1 MGVPCLMF
9 WAHVLPRLTPAIRRS
24 VRRSKPRQAVRGARR
39 PYSPPR
45 KILRGQ
51 PITSSTIS
59 HTSAQKQE
67 LAILDHREHKAYN
80 TCAAKHFSVT
90 IHCASF
96 NHYINITHHN
106 IYSISNVSY
115 ESIDKIHFYEILFHF
130 HDMFVFVQYIQHSL
144 GVLIYSLY
152 VV

>member
-1 MGVPCLMF
+1 MQSQFHKYFCYNSSQFNKSDEPLNNFNQHMGVPCLMF

-67 LAILDHREHKAYN
+67 LAILERREHKTYN
-80 TCAAKHFSVT
+80 TCAATHFSVT
-90 IHCASF
+90 VHCASF
-96 NHYINITHHN
+96 NYYININ
-106 IYSISNVSY
+106 IYSISNVSC
-115 ESIDKIHFYEILFHF
+115 ESIDKNL
-130 HDMFVFVQYIQHSL
+130 
-144 GVLIYSLY
+144 
-152 VV
+152 